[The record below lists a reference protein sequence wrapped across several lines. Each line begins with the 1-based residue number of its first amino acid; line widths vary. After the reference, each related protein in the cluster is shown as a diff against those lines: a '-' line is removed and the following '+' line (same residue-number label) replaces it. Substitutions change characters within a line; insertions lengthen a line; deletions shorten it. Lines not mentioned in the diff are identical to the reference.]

1 MVAPRISVKGIR
13 DGLLINPEEG
23 VVTAAYHA
31 LRQAIKRE
39 LASKQEFLR
48 GSRVA
53 IRLGSRTMSAA
64 QLVDLK
70 MLLAD
75 MELELWAAL
84 TDNAETREAAQ
95 QIGLATRIPGSD
107 ALLPAAGSV
116 NQPPAAATTAA
127 EDRRANGVNG
137 HIPPF
142 LAETGHETTVETQVA
157 NTAAPE
163 APVQESAV
171 PESPGSEPPESE
183 SPAAPPP
190 VDKSAIADQ
199 AAREPASNNE
209 NMAETAVAA
218 AADLAPTLQAPTADV
233 DPPSLAPAPEEAG
246 PAVEAEAESALPAPA
261 RQPVSPLTAVQT
273 DVVPNS
279 LLLRE
284 TVRSG
289 RAIRY
294 KGHVVVIGDVNPGAE
309 IIAGGNVIVWG
320 KLRGLVH
327 AGAAGDT
334 GAVICA
340 MELSPTQ
347 LRIANQIA
355 ISPPDRQRK
364 FTPEM
369 AAIRDGQIIAEPW
382 H

>member
-23 VVTAAYHA
+23 VATAAYHT
-31 LRQAIKRE
+31 LRQAVKKE
-39 LASKQEFLR
+39 LTSKQEFLR

-53 IRLGSRTMSAA
+53 IRLGGRTMSAA

-70 MLLAD
+70 LLLAD

-84 TDNAETREAAQ
+84 TENEETREAAQ
-95 QIGLATRIPGSD
+95 QIGLATRIPGSE
-107 ALLPAAGSV
+107 ASLPATGLV
-116 NQPPAAATTAA
+116 NQLPATETAAA
-127 EDRRANGVNG
+127 EDRAVDSANGR
-137 HIPPF
+137 IPPF
-142 LAETGHETTVETQVA
+142 LAETGNEAAVEAQAAEAVVA
-157 NTAAPE
+157 E
-163 APVQESAV
+163 APVCQ
-171 PESPGSEPPESE
+171 P
-183 SPAAPPP
+183 
-190 VDKSAIADQ
+190 AIADRS
-199 AAREPASNNE
+199 AGEPVPDNE
-209 NMAETAVAA
+209 NTAGATVAA
-218 AADLAPTLQAPTADV
+218 EINGLVSNQAPSPDI
-233 DPPSLAPAPEEAG
+233 DRPSLAPAPEEAG
-246 PAVEAEAESALPAPA
+246 LASEAEAGTSPLAPA
-261 RQPVSPLTAVQT
+261 RHPLSPLAAVQT
-273 DVVPNS
+273 EVVPNS

-284 TVRSG
+284 TLRSG

-294 KGHVVVIGDVNPGAE
+294 KGHVVIIGDVNPGAE

-327 AGAAGDT
+327 AGAGGDA

-364 FTPEM
+364 STPEM
-369 AAIRDGQIIAEPW
+369 VAIRDGQIIAEPW